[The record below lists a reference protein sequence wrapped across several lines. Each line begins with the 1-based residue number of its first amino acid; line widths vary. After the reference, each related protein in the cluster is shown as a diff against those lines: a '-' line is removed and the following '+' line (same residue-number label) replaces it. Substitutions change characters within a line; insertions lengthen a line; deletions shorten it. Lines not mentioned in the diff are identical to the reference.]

1 MYQDDQRK
9 GKGAYMNRGID
20 RRTFLKR
27 AGQAGGL
34 IVAGGT
40 IESLVAACGN
50 VSTTTTTTGPTKIA
64 SKGLKKPGVLQ
75 WGSDYVDG
83 APYVFQ
89 DPTHPGKLVGFEV
102 EIAQAMANL
111 MGVQPSQAETD
122 YGHIEAALL
131 ANQFDFIMNGWE
143 ITSDRMK
150 TELFSDPYYR
160 YGQQIVVRA
169 DDPRFS
175 GLNSSSNVQLKDL
188 EGLTVG
194 TGTGYKAADDLA
206 TDPKIN
212 TKLYDGNLPFD
223 DLKQKKIDAMMVD
236 LPIIT
241 YYVLGAGPGGTADSS
256 LKPIGKPLFPDI
268 YVCGFN
274 KANPNAQTVLSEV
287 NSAFDVL
294 KKNGTLK
301 KIYMKWQLWND
312 QQAAIGIV

>member
-1 MYQDDQRK
+1 MYQDDQQK
-9 GKGAYMNRGID
+9 GKGVYMNRGID

-34 IVAGGT
+34 IAAGGT
-40 IESLVAACGN
+40 IESLLAACGN
-50 VSTTTTTTGPTKIA
+50 ASTTTTASGPTKVP
-64 SKGLKKPGVLQ
+64 SKGLKKPGLLQ

-89 DPTHPGKLVGFEV
+89 DPTNPGKLIGFEV

-111 MGVQPSQAETD
+111 MGIKPSQVETD

-169 DDPRFS
+169 NDPRFS
-175 GLNSSSNVQLKDL
+175 GLDQNSNVQLSAL

-241 YYVLGAGPGGTADSS
+241 YYVLGAGPGGTSDPT

-274 KANPNAQTVLSEV
+274 RSYPNAQTVLSEV
-287 NSAFDVL
+287 NQAFAIL

-301 KIYMKWQLWND
+301 NIYIEWKLWND